1 MLNSKFL
8 KKKEIT
14 TMEKLIENNQL
25 LIKSGI
31 NILSALA
38 GVGKTTYMLHL
49 LNIIKDKY
57 NIYYF
62 DADNGVTDTKSSID
76 FYEPISVKDL
86 DDALKE
92 DGTDND
98 IIIIDSLKSYCSL
111 FGYDILSNIDMMNLM
126 LEFRQL
132 VLKYKVTII
141 LIHHSF
147 KEKKLKTPE
156 EHLFGSRAIEE
167 QCDSAFF
174 YNIDKCKVIKNRIG
188 LVRDT
193 IIDTPYKL

>member
-1 MLNSKFL
+1 MLDSKFL

-14 TMEKLIENNQL
+14 TMEQLMENNQL

-38 GVGKTTYMLHL
+38 GIGKTTYMLNI
-49 LNIIKDKY
+49 LNNIKSKY

-62 DADNGVTDTKSSID
+62 DADNGVTDDKSSIN
-76 FYEPISVKDL
+76 FYEPINIKDL
-86 DDALKE
+86 NTALE
-92 DGTDND
+92 SSGSNED

-111 FGYDILSNIDMMNLM
+111 FNYDIMSNIDMMNLM

-147 KEKKLKTPE
+147 KEKKLKVPE

-174 YNIDKCKVIKNRIG
+174 YNKDKCKIVKNRIG
-188 LVRDT
+188 LVRDS
-193 IIDTPYKL
+193 IIETPYKI